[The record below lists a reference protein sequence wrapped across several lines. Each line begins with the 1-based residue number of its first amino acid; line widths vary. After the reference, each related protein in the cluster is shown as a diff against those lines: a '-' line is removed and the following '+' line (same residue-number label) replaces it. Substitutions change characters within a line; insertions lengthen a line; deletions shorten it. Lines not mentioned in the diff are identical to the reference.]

1 MACMRS
7 YDGYALLPILEAK
20 YIQTQQYVNDP
31 QKGWEGGGVE
41 DGLSD
46 KCVCSDDHHFPDHTH
61 TAKNPRFVSIVNLF
75 FNLFETIPLLFI
87 LSFVNYFMVK

>member
-31 QKGWEGGGVE
+31 QKG
-41 DGLSD
+41 
-46 KCVCSDDHHFPDHTH
+46 
-61 TAKNPRFVSIVNLF
+61 
-75 FNLFETIPLLFI
+75 
-87 LSFVNYFMVK
+87 